1 VSGTAAGGYNHPVTH
16 VRAGRWGIVAAAGLL
31 AAALW
36 LRTDAVAALA
46 MATVGSFAV
55 AALAWRWRRTPAALT
70 CALLLVAVSVAGWTD
85 VGRRS
90 RLATPAGA
98 DATRYAMAER
108 ATAAMA

>member
-1 VSGTAAGGYNHPVTH
+1 MTH

-90 RLATPAGA
+90 RL
-98 DATRYAMAER
+98 DRKSTRLNSSHSQQSRMPSSA
-108 ATAAMA
+108 